1 MKKMSLC
8 TLVAF
13 AVLVSSAAIAQAGA
27 SPQGT
32 QGSSPGMSQPGAAG
46 QQQPGGYPS
55 QQPGASPTTG
65 QTDQNTSQTPEK
77 SEKKL
82 KGCVQSEGGQY
93 ILQTKKG
100 NVALTGQDVSAHAG
114 HEVAVKGMWE
124 SGGGSNSSAASS
136 GKSEKTFNVS
146 NVKMISDSCGEKKGN
161 SGNMGSGSPSGTGTT
176 STQPPQ

>member
-1 MKKMSLC
+1 MKRMSLC

-65 QTDQNTSQTPEK
+65 QTDQNASQTPEK

-93 ILQTKKG
+93 VLQTKKG

-124 SGGGSNSSAASS
+124 SGGGSNSSAAST

-146 NVKMISDSCGEKKGN
+146 NVKMISDSCGDKKGN

-176 STQPPQ
+176 SSQPPQ

>member
-1 MKKMSLC
+1 MKRMSLC

-65 QTDQNTSQTPEK
+65 QTDQNASQTPEK

-93 ILQTKKG
+93 VLQTKKG

-146 NVKMISDSCGEKKGN
+146 NVKMISDSCGDKKGN

-176 STQPPQ
+176 SSQPPQ

>member
-55 QQPGASPTTG
+55 QQPGARL
-65 QTDQNTSQTPEK
+65 
-77 SEKKL
+77 L
-82 KGCVQSEGGQY
+82 KRARRS
-93 ILQTKKG
+93 
-100 NVALTGQDVSAHAG
+100 
-114 HEVAVKGMWE
+114 
-124 SGGGSNSSAASS
+124 
-136 GKSEKTFNVS
+136 
-146 NVKMISDSCGEKKGN
+146 
-161 SGNMGSGSPSGTGTT
+161 
-176 STQPPQ
+176 

>member
-55 QQPGASPTTG
+55 QQHGASPTNG
-65 QTDQNTSQTPEK
+65 QTDPNTSQTPEK
-77 SEKKL
+77 REQQL
-82 KGCVQSEGGQY
+82 KGWVQEGGGEFDLMNMQGY
-93 ILQTKKG
+93 
-100 NVALTGQDVSAHAG
+100 VAL
-114 HEVAVKGMWE
+114 
-124 SGGGSNSSAASS
+124 
-136 GKSEKTFNVS
+136 
-146 NVKMISDSCGEKKGN
+146 
-161 SGNMGSGSPSGTGTT
+161 
-176 STQPPQ
+176 